1 MENERRVERKVIQGG
16 FWGAVTIVLTWLA
29 HVGLPYVGSIDI
41 PTEIG
46 QAITVIT
53 STGAAYWTR

>member
-1 MENERRVERKVIQGG
+1 METERRIERKVIQGG
-16 FWGAVTIVLTWLA
+16 FWGAVTIVVTWLA
-29 HVGLPYVGSIDI
+29 HVAGLNI

>member
-1 MENERRVERKVIQGG
+1 MENEQRRVERKVIQGG
-16 FWGAVTIVLTWLA
+16 FWGAVTIVVTWFA
-29 HVGLPYVGSIDI
+29 HVFGLDI